1 MRAMFFLLW
10 LAVPTAVWG
19 QAADSSGPLFE
30 SVTGAFFALSV
41 ADMASS
47 SLWYSEKLGLEV
59 VSEVRGTDE
68 QPGVVI
74 LEGGGLIVEL
84 IEHDQA
90 IPLSNLEPGLDAQF
104 VHGVFKVGF
113 VVEDFAERMAL
124 LRDRGVEIAYGP
136 FPERPGQRTNVLIR
150 DNAGNLIQIFGEYA
164 ARPSRGR

>member
-59 VSEVRGTDE
+59 GKC
-68 QPGVVI
+68 
-74 LEGGGLIVEL
+74 
-84 IEHDQA
+84 A
-90 IPLSNLEPGLDAQF
+90 
-104 VHGVFKVGF
+104 
-113 VVEDFAERMAL
+113 
-124 LRDRGVEIAYGP
+124 
-136 FPERPGQRTNVLIR
+136 GQTN
-150 DNAGNLIQIFGEYA
+150 
-164 ARPSRGR
+164 SRASSSSRVAD